1 MRRSARTTRASRTA
15 PTAGRRSLP
24 VVTQAISD
32 SDGDNSDSSEE
43 MPTLPQRSP
52 VIKLTAATGAATI
65 GNKKKQT
72 AERSGDIYFP
82 SLFWRNVSPEDL
94 YPENKETVYGKLNEL
109 LYDSIRRWELK

>member
-1 MRRSARTTRASRTA
+1 MRRSIRTTRASRTA

-32 SDGDNSDSSEE
+32 SDGDDSDSSEE

-72 AERSGDIYFP
+72 AERSGDHKEHKVNCTTCDNYIELP
-82 SLFWRNVSPEDL
+82 STL
-94 YPENKETVYGKLNEL
+94 
-109 LYDSIRRWELK
+109 

>member
-65 GNKKKQT
+65 GSKKKLT
-72 AERSGDIYFP
+72 AQHRD
-82 SLFWRNVSPEDL
+82 DD
-94 YPENKETVYGKLNEL
+94 KEHKVNCTTICVLGL
-109 LYDSIRRWELK
+109 

>member
-1 MRRSARTTRASRTA
+1 MRRSARSTRASRTA

-32 SDGDNSDSSEE
+32 SDGDDSDSSEE

-65 GNKKKQT
+65 GNKSKQPAPHTDDDKKHKVNCT
-72 AERSGDIYFP
+72 TCDNYI
-82 SLFWRNVSPEDL
+82 
-94 YPENKETVYGKLNEL
+94 EL
-109 LYDSIRRWELK
+109 LSIINIVVARFCNANMKHRNEKF